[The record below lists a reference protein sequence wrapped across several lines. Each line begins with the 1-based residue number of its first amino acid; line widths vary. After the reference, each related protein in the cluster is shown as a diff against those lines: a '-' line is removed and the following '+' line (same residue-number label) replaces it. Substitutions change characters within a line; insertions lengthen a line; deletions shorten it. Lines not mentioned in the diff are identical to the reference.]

1 MALSGGPSG
10 RNPEV
15 QAIYAV
21 EMRDRDPNVCNFCNH
36 TTQRIIGNLATHW
49 VIDNLYPYE
58 LYDDMVVS
66 DHLLIVP
73 KRHIVGISEF
83 TDQERIDY
91 LDTVAEYEDE
101 GYTLFARAPQN
112 KAKSVTH
119 QHSHLI
125 KPDMTREPIQSLMYN
140 RTPHVVKYT

>member
-1 MALSGGPSG
+1 MIYAEEMRT
-10 RNPEV
+10 RNP
-15 QAIYAV
+15 
-21 EMRDRDPNVCNFCNH
+21 DVCNFCDF
-36 TTQRIIGNLATHW
+36 TSQRILGNLATHW

-58 LYDDMVVS
+58 LYDDMVVE

-83 TDQERIDY
+83 TDEERADF
-91 LDTVAEYEDE
+91 LDTVTEYEDE

-125 KPDMTREPIQSLMYN
+125 KPDMSREPIQSLIYN
-140 RTPHVVKYT
+140 RAPHVVKYT